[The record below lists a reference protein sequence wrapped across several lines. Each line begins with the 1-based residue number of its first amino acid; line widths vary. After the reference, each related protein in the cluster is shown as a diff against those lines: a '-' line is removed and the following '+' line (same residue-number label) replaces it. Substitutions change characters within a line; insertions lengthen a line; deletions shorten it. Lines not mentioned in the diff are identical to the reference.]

1 MGIIVISAY
10 KPKEGKAEPLKE
22 LMRTHL
28 PRLHNEGLVTDRQSI
43 MMEAADGTIIEVFE
57 WLSREA
63 VEKAHTNPNVLQMWA
78 EYGEVCDYVP
88 IGTVSEA
95 AQLFSSFKPFA

>member
-10 KPKEGKAEPLKE
+10 KPKEGKAEALKA

-28 PRLHNEGLVTDRQSI
+28 PRLHKVGLVTDRQSI
-43 MMEAADGTIIEVFE
+43 MMEAEDGTIVEVFE
-57 WLSREA
+57 WQSEEA
-63 VEKAHTNPNVLQMWA
+63 IRNAHTNPEVLKMWS

-88 IGTVSEA
+88 IGTVPEA

>member
-10 KPKEGKAEPLKE
+10 KPKEGKAEALKV

-28 PRLHNEGLVTDRQSI
+28 PRLHKEVLVTDRKSV

-57 WLSREA
+57 WLSKEA
-63 VEKAHTNPNVLQMWA
+63 IEKAHTNPNVLQMWA

-88 IGTVSEA
+88 IGTVPEA
-95 AQLFSSFKPFA
+95 AQMFSSFKPFA

>member
-10 KPKEGKAEPLKE
+10 KPKEGKAEALKV

-28 PRLHNEGLVTDRQSI
+28 PRLHKEGLATDRQST
-43 MMEAADGTIIEVFE
+43 MMEAADGTIFEVFE
-57 WLSREA
+57 WVSEEA
-63 VEKAHTNPNVLQMWA
+63 IRSAHSNPEVLKMWG
-78 EYGEVCDYVP
+78 EYDEVCDYVP
-88 IGTVSEA
+88 IGSVTEA

>member
-10 KPKEGKAEPLKE
+10 KPREGKAEALKE

-28 PRLHNEGLVTDRQSI
+28 PRLKNEGLVTDRKSI
-43 MMEAADGTIIEVFE
+43 MMEGADGTIVEVFE
-57 WLSREA
+57 WQSEEA
-63 VEKAHTNPNVLQMWA
+63 IKNAHTNPQVLKMWG

-88 IGTVSEA
+88 IGTVPEA

>member
-10 KPKEGKAEPLKE
+10 KPKEGKLDALKT

-28 PRLHNEGLVTDRQSI
+28 PRLHKEGLVTDRESI
-43 MMEAADGTIIEVFE
+43 MMEAADGTIVEVFE
-57 WLSREA
+57 WVSQEA
-63 VEKAHTNPNVLQMWA
+63 IRNAHHNPEVLKMWG

-88 IGTVSEA
+88 IGTVPEA